1 VNPSTRVCP
10 FCGDP
15 PGLGVFCSA
24 CGRNLADVARLP
36 SSTEWKGQAPDDPSA
51 TATDSRAARAADA
64 TAAFL
69 EAMRAA
75 GDPGAVEIPV
85 GKRSA
90 FRRTRRLRGWV
101 VRPVDREDFEGQRRY
116 EPGLL
121 VTVEGRFHR
130 LDSELR
136 GWGQRDFPTYV
147 HTASADPVDPPLDER
162 LLDELTAVRVAN
174 GVNVVTRPDAAR

>member
-1 VNPSTRVCP
+1 VDPSKRVCP

-15 PGLGVFCSA
+15 PGVGLFCAA

-36 SSTEWKGQAPDDPSA
+36 SSKEWIGQVPHGPSA
-51 TATDSRAARAADA
+51 GATDSLATRAADA
-64 TAAFL
+64 TADFL

-85 GKRSA
+85 GKRPA
-90 FRRTRRLRGWV
+90 FRRTPRLRGWV
-101 VRPVDREDFEGQRRY
+101 VRPVAREDFGEQRRY
-116 EPGLL
+116 EPGLVL
-121 VTVEGRFHR
+121 TVEGRFHR

-147 HTASADPVDPPLDER
+147 HTASPDPFDPLLDER
-162 LLDELTAVRVAN
+162 LLAELSALRAAN
-174 GVNVVTRPDAAR
+174 GVPE